1 VLDVGSKAADLGSGP
16 PTFAGRATGAGVA
29 QALGGGPTYTNAG
42 DEHGTLD
49 LSGGTELT
57 VGDTVRPRPATEGG
71 GVRGAGRRGA
81 GEIGGAPGAERAAR
95 AERGGLAQVWLVP
108 GHCDPTVAKHLWLV
122 GHRAGRV
129 ERLFA
134 VHPGF

>member
-1 VLDVGSKAADLGSGP
+1 MVSRRGAAGAAGATAVLDVGSKAADLGSGP

-49 LSGGTELT
+49 LSGGIELT

-71 GVRGAGRRGA
+71 GARGAGRRG
-81 GEIGGAPGAERAAR
+81 